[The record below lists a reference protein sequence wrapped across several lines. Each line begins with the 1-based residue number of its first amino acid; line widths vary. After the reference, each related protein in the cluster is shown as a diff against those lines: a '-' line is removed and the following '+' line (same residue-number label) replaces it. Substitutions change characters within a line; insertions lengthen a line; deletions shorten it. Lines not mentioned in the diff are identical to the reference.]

1 MQRSGAERAFGR
13 ERTPPST
20 TPDRWLQRPIGD
32 CCARLCFSGCS
43 PVMLAPIRC
52 ASARKAALARTQERC
67 WASCCACW
75 HGKKT
80 ASKRALPSS
89 NHHPN
94 RLDCVRSGYISIK
107 KYIGAGLC

>member
-52 ASARKAALARTQERC
+52 ASARKAALARTQR
-67 WASCCACW
+67 
-75 HGKKT
+75 
-80 ASKRALPSS
+80 
-89 NHHPN
+89 
-94 RLDCVRSGYISIK
+94 
-107 KYIGAGLC
+107 GAGQAAALAGTAKKPPANERYHPLTTIRIVWIAYDRDIYL